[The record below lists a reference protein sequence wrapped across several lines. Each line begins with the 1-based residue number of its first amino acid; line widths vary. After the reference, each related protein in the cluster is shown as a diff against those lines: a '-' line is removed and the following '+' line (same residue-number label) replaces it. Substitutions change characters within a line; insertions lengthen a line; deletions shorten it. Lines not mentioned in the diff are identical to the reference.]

1 MTSDWPPKNGKRAL
15 ITGIT
20 GQDGS
25 YLAELLL
32 SKGYASC
39 RPGARDVDV
48 ARSVGGETTR
58 VCRREHLLA
67 ILVQTG
73 RDKDRARLPLLLEG
87 TKPDERLLGEILD
100 RHDLRGRWNEWTMGR
115 HAG

>member
-32 SKGYASC
+32 SKRYTSC
-39 RPGARDVDV
+39 RSGARDVDV
-48 ARSVGGETTR
+48 IRRATAEART
-58 VCRREHLLA
+58 LL
-67 ILVQTG
+67 TF
-73 RDKDRARLPLLLEG
+73 DKENPDDPNLWLRIENGQGNAKHRPD
-87 TKPDERLLGEILD
+87 TKPQTP
-100 RHDLRGRWNEWTMGR
+100 NPT
-115 HAG
+115 